1 MHCTWLLLA
10 VHILLVPFMLTAQRL
25 DRFGSVSSGLYRNG
39 KPAGIAYQQ
48 YIRYFG
54 FVSLPDNAQEYP
66 AGRVV
71 SRLFFSLTDSVTEL
85 GLRVLSPVPQMAFP
99 DKGDLVSENYF
110 PNEKDKARFFNPQ
123 LRLYLARPNPQL
135 PAGQAEDWILLAEND
150 NSREL
155 PMQPDGKY
163 GNSLIRLYDKKDP
176 LKKSIAAGTYKIELW
191 NADSTLCSGSY
202 IVEAGCISDLPVMK
216 WKE

>member
-1 MHCTWLLLA
+1 MSFARLLLFLQ
-10 VHILLVPFMLTAQRL
+10 ILTVPGMVTAQRL

-54 FVSLPDNAQEYP
+54 FISEPTDVQDHPVRRTI
-66 AGRVV
+66 GR
-71 SRLFFSLTDSVTEL
+71 LYFILTDSVTEL
-85 GLRVLSPVPQMAFP
+85 GLRILSPVPQMAFP
-99 DKGDLVSENYF
+99 DKGDHVSENYF
-110 PNEKDKARFFNPQ
+110 LNEKDKARFFNPQ

-135 PAGQAEDWILLAEND
+135 PAGQAEEWILLAEND

-163 GNSLIRLYDKKDP
+163 GNALLRLYDKKDP
-176 LKKSIAAGTYKIELW
+176 SKKSIAAGTYKIELL
-191 NADSTLCSGSY
+191 NADSTTCSGSY
-202 IVEAGCISDLPVMK
+202 IIEAGCTSELRVMK